1 MSRIITYNV
10 QTTETVKNIL
20 KNKLKMSERFIRKIK
35 LNDKITCN
43 GEHLRINDTVEPD
56 NVITIDL
63 NFEEESENI
72 DAVSTPLDI
81 LYEDDWFIVIN
92 KPANMVVHPSVLHRT
107 DSLANAVKFYLDNK
121 NEKIKMRFV
130 NRLDRDTT
138 GIVIFA
144 KSEYIQESLAM
155 QMQDGTLIKE
165 YRTIVEGILEGSG
178 TIDKP
183 IKREEG
189 SIMTR
194 VVADDGERAVT
205 HYEVLQTMNDM
216 SLLKVILETGRTH
229 QIRVHMKSIGHSLVG
244 DDLYGNKSEL
254 INRQA
259 LHAYRVEF
267 IHPVTGEKMEFVAEI
282 PDDMEKIMKKK
293 TCSLRSM

>member
-1 MSRIITYNV
+1 MRIITYNV
-10 QTTETVKNIL
+10 QAIETVKNIL
-20 KNKLKMSERFIRKIK
+20 KNKLKMSERFIRKLK

-43 GEHLRINDTVEPD
+43 STHLKINDTVETG
-56 NVITIDL
+56 NIVTIDL
-63 NFEEESENI
+63 TFEEESENI
-72 DAVSTPLDI
+72 DSVNMPLDI
-81 LYEDDWFIVIN
+81 LYEDEWLIVIN

-107 DSLANAVKFYLDNK
+107 DSLANVVKYYLENK

-183 IKREEG
+183 IKRQEG
-189 SIMTR
+189 SIMLR
-194 VVADDGERAVT
+194 IVAEDGERAVT
-205 HYEVLQTMNDM
+205 HYEVLQNMKDM
-216 SLLKVILETGRTH
+216 SWAKVILETGRTH
-229 QIRVHMKSIGHSLVG
+229 QIRVHMKEIGHPLVG

-254 INRQA
+254 IDRQA
-259 LHAYRVEF
+259 LHAYRMAFV
-267 IHPVTGEKMEFVAEI
+267 HPVTSEQMEFIAEI
-282 PDDMEKIMKKK
+282 PEDMVNIMNNE
-293 TCSLRSM
+293 

>member
-1 MSRIITYNV
+1 MSRIITYDV
-10 QTTETVKNIL
+10 QITETVKNIL

-35 LNDKITCN
+35 LNDKITCDN
-43 GEHLRINDTVEPD
+43 KHLKINDTVEAG
-56 NVITIDL
+56 NILTIDL

-72 DAVSTPLDI
+72 DAINMPLDI
-81 LYEDDWFIVIN
+81 LYEDDWLIVIN
-92 KPANMVVHPSVLHRT
+92 KPSNMVVHPSVLHRT
-107 DSLANAVKFYLDNK
+107 DSLANAVKFYLDSK

-155 QMQDGTLIKE
+155 QMQDGTLVKE

-183 IKREEG
+183 IKRQEG
-189 SIMTR
+189 SIMLR
-194 VVADDGERAVT
+194 EVADDGERAVT
-205 HYEVLQTMNDM
+205 HYEALQNMNNM
-216 SLLKVILETGRTH
+216 SLVKVILETGRTH
-229 QIRVHMKSIGHSLVG
+229 QIRVHMKSIGHPLVG

-254 INRQA
+254 ISRQA
-259 LHAYRVEF
+259 LHAYKMEF
-267 IHPVTGEKMEFVAEI
+267 IHPVTKEKMEFIAEI
-282 PDDMEKIMKKK
+282 PDDMGNVMR
-293 TCSLRSM
+293 LL

>member
-1 MSRIITYNV
+1 MRIITYKT

-20 KNKLKMSERFIRKIK
+20 KKLKMSERFIRKLK
-35 LNDKITCN
+35 LNEKITCS
-43 GEHLRINDTVEPD
+43 GKQLKINDTVEAG
-56 NVITIDL
+56 NILTVDL

-72 DAVSTPLDI
+72 DDINMPLDI
-81 LYEDDWFIVIN
+81 LYEDDWLIIIN
-92 KPANMVVHPSVLHRT
+92 KPANMVVHPSILHRT
-107 DSLANAVKFYLDNK
+107 DSLANALKFYLESK

-165 YRTIVEGILEGSG
+165 YRTIVEGILEGNG

-183 IKREEG
+183 IKRQEG
-189 SIMTR
+189 SIMLR
-194 VVADDGERAVT
+194 EVSDDGERAVT
-205 HYEVLQTMNDM
+205 HYEVLQNMNNM
-216 SLLKVILETGRTH
+216 SLVRVRLETGRTH
-229 QIRVHMKSIGHSLVG
+229 QIRVHMKEVGHPLVG

-254 INRQA
+254 IDRQA
-259 LHAYRVEF
+259 LHAYKISF
-267 IHPVTGEKMEFVAEI
+267 IHPVTNEKMEFIADI
-282 PDDMEKIMKKK
+282 PDDMGKM
-293 TCSLRSM
+293 M

>member
-1 MSRIITYNV
+1 MRIITYNV
-10 QTTETVKNIL
+10 QTTEMVKNIL
-20 KNKLKMSERFIRKIK
+20 KNKLKMSERFIRKLK

-43 GEHLRINDTVEPD
+43 GMHLRINDTVELG
-56 NVITIDL
+56 NILTIDL
-63 NFEEESENI
+63 NFAEESENI
-72 DAVSTPLDI
+72 DAIDMPIDI

-107 DSLANAVKFYLDNK
+107 DSLANAVKFYLESK

-138 GIVIFA
+138 GIVVFA

-183 IKREEG
+183 IKRQEG
-189 SIMTR
+189 
-194 VVADDGERAVT
+194 ADGERAVT
-205 HYEVLQTMNDM
+205 HYEVLQNMENM
-216 SLLKVILETGRTH
+216 SLVKVILETGRTH
-229 QIRVHMKSIGHSLVG
+229 QIRVHMKYIGHSLVG

-254 INRQA
+254 ISRQA
-259 LHAYRVEF
+259 LHAYKMAF
-267 IHPVTGEKMEFVAEI
+267 IHPVTGEKMEFIADI
-282 PDDMEKIMKKK
+282 PDDMRKII
-293 TCSLRSM
+293 

>member
-1 MSRIITYNV
+1 MRIITYNV
-10 QTTETVKNIL
+10 QAIETVKNIL
-20 KNKLKMSERFIRKIK
+20 KNKLKMSERFIRKLK

-43 GEHLRINDTVEPD
+43 GKYLKINDTVETG
-56 NVITIDL
+56 NIVTIDL

-72 DAVSTPLDI
+72 DSINMPLQI
-81 LYEDDWFIVIN
+81 LYEDDWLIVIN
-92 KPANMVVHPSVLHRT
+92 KPADMVVHPSVLHRT
-107 DSLANAVKFYLDNK
+107 DSLANAVKFYLENK

-183 IKREEG
+183 IKRQEG
-189 SIMTR
+189 SIMVR
-194 VVADDGERAVT
+194 VVSDDGERAVT
-205 HYEVLQTMNDM
+205 HYEVLQNMNDM
-216 SLLKVILETGRTH
+216 SLVKVILETGRTH
-229 QIRVHMKSIGHSLVG
+229 QIRVHMKSIGHPLVG

-254 INRQA
+254 IDRQA
-259 LHAYRVEF
+259 SD
-267 IHPVTGEKMEFVAEI
+267 IGE
-282 PDDMEKIMKKK
+282 PNTNHYYCKII
-293 TCSLRSM
+293 

>member
-1 MSRIITYNV
+1 MPRIITYNV

-20 KNKLKMSERFIRKIK
+20 KNKLKMSERFIRKLK

-43 GEHLRINDTVEPD
+43 EKKLKINDIVEEG
-56 NVITIDL
+56 NIVTINL

-72 DAVSTPLDI
+72 DSIEMPLDI
-81 LYEDDWFIVIN
+81 LYEDEWLIVIN

-107 DSLANAVKFYLDNK
+107 DSLANAVKFYLEAK

-144 KSEYIQESLAM
+144 KSEYIQESLTI
-155 QMQDGTLIKE
+155 QMQEGKLIKE
-165 YRTIVEGILEGSG
+165 YRTIVEGNLEGNG

-183 IKREEG
+183 IKRQEG
-189 SIMTR
+189 SIMLR
-194 VVADDGERAVT
+194 EVASDGESAVT
-205 HYEVLQTMNDM
+205 HYEVLQNMDNM
-216 SLLKVILETGRTH
+216 SLVKVILETGRTH
-229 QIRVHMKSIGHSLVG
+229 QIRVHMKEVGHPLVG
-244 DDLYGNKSEL
+244 DDLYGNKSKL

-259 LHAYRVEF
+259 LHAYRMIF
-267 IHPVTGEKMEFVAEI
+267 IHPVTSQEMEFIADI
-282 PDDMEKIMKKK
+282 PEDMGKIVINKA
-293 TCSLRSM
+293 